1 METVDQ
7 VFAAAMALPQ
17 SDRLT
22 LAERLF
28 EALDQGNADTELDEE
43 LQDVVASRIGAYRRG
58 ETQSLD
64 ADEVLDDLERSL
76 DEGTL
81 P

>member
-1 METVDQ
+1 METVDE
-7 VFAAAMALPQ
+7 VFAAVMALPE
-17 SDRLT
+17 SDRLS

-28 EALDQGNADTELDEE
+28 EALRQDDVETELADE
-43 LQDVVASRIGAYRRG
+43 LQDVVANRIAAYRRG

-64 ADEVLDDLERSL
+64 ADEVLDEIERSI

-81 P
+81 K

>member
-7 VFAAAMALPQ
+7 VFAAVMALPQ
-17 SDRLT
+17 SDRLS

-28 EALDQGNADTELDEE
+28 EAIRQDDIETELADE
-43 LQDVVASRIGAYRRG
+43 LQDVVANRIAAYKRG
-58 ETQSLD
+58 ETEAFD
-64 ADEVLDDLERSL
+64 ADEVLDEIERSI

-81 P
+81 